1 MKAVFRNVPAAVSL
15 VCARVAQEFIT
26 DWCDDEGRGL
36 YPHVNYDQGMSV
48 DGTTVT
54 IAGQRNALWA
64 EHGEAMRAL
73 QEAKLLPLI
82 YETSDWRLAWDE
94 TLWTYHQKSLA
105 LWGKYTATQAAA
117 ALSRQELR
125 LLQAARAY
133 FATKGVTE

>member
-1 MKAVFRNVPAAVSL
+1 MKAVFRNVPAAVAL

-26 DWCDDEGRGL
+26 QWCDDDGREV
-36 YPHVNYDQGMSV
+36 YQHVNYDQGISV

-73 QEAKLLPLI
+73 QVAGVQPLI

-94 TLWTYHQKSLA
+94 TLWTYHQQSLA

-125 LLQAARAY
+125 LLQAARAF
-133 FATKGVTE
+133 FAARGIE